1 MQCPHCFKDDLDD
14 RSTRCPYCTGRI
26 RKTSVKSEASKA
38 VNWAISIVAVVVCSV
53 WRGFA
58 GLVCSAVV
66 LGIILA
72 PILVMFFVMLA
83 LEESG
88 YEVLVGVLAFGVF
101 VFVLALVWSDLGKKF
116 DWVFDGVFDSVMSF
130 VHKLLLA
137 ESLEKVLLR
146 HDKTRDTPP
155 HRKSI
160 RQSDLNAGAQTT
172 AFFYGWVVKLNACR
186 IVLIVL
192 LEYALYHKVSIWWT
206 LSIF

>member
-58 GLVCSAVV
+58 GLVAGLVV
-66 LGIILA
+66 LGIFLA
-72 PILVMFFVMLA
+72 PVFVIIFVGLP

-88 YEVLVGVLAFGVF
+88 YEVLSRVLAFGLF
-101 VFVLALVWSDLGKKF
+101 ALALALAWAWSDPENKLV
-116 DWVFDGVFDSVMSF
+116 DRVFDSVRPF
-130 VHKLLLA
+130 VHKLLLT

-155 HRKSI
+155 KG
-160 RQSDLNAGAQTT
+160 N
-172 AFFYGWVVKLNACR
+172 Y
-186 IVLIVL
+186 
-192 LEYALYHKVSIWWT
+192 
-206 LSIF
+206 